1 MVKSVRALFEIW
13 NLNHIRIANLDPEN
27 TDNLREVVVQYMHEN
42 GMTFKILKEDKDEDG
57 NERIT
62 IKDEDN
68 RVSVYYLSNIYG
80 FNQEDRLDE
89 DFFIQQIST
98 DQDLEDVCPHCDS
111 REDLEDVCPHCSEDA
126 F

>member
-13 NLNHIRIANLDPEN
+13 DLHHIRIANLDPEN

-42 GMTFKILKEDKDEDG
+42 GMTFEILGEDKDEYG

-68 RVSVYYLSNIYG
+68 RVSVYCIYNIYG
-80 FNQEDRLDE
+80 STPGE
-89 DFFIQQIST
+89 DFWQ
-98 DQDLEDVCPHCDS
+98 
-111 REDLEDVCPHCSEDA
+111 EDA